1 MITNRKGVF
10 PKTDRPPAV
19 VIGVQHVTA
28 LNTVWSL
35 AQTGV
40 PVLGITS
47 RPASPIARTRKCRIV
62 HCPDVNSDAL
72 IDTLLELGR
81 SLECRAVLFPCSD
94 EQVSVISEKR
104 ELLAPYYLFNLPSK
118 EVVRMLLCKAEFAS
132 YAGPNG
138 YPIPKSLVI
147 DRFTDLPAC
156 LGDFRFPCLLKP
168 DHKNAE
174 WNRHSRM
181 NKVLRLRDREEALR
195 VIGQALQWVERLVL
209 QEWISGGDSDVYF
222 CLMYFDRNSEPRA
235 TFVGRKI
242 RQWLPE
248 IGSTAIAEKRFST
261 TVLNESVRLFKALR
275 YQGLGSV
282 EFKQDAADQSFKI
295 TEPTVGRPNF
305 QSYLAVANGINI
317 PHVAYSDLTG
327 QSVTVLDGP
336 ARAGSV
342 KWIDEWHEYQSSL
355 SYWRAGKLTLKDWA
369 RSVSGPRCYAL
380 LSLSDPLPFVL
391 SFKGLG
397 YGLRIRFL
405 LFLLALLVRTRKAG
419 EA

>member
-1 MITNRKGVF
+1 
-10 PKTDRPPAV
+10 
-19 VIGVQHVTA
+19 
-28 LNTVWSL
+28 
-35 AQTGV
+35 
-40 PVLGITS
+40 
-47 RPASPIARTRKCRIV
+47 
-62 HCPDVNSDAL
+62 
-72 IDTLLELGR
+72 
-81 SLECRAVLFPCSD
+81 
-94 EQVSVISEKR
+94 
-104 ELLAPYYLFNLPSK
+104 
-118 EVVRMLLCKAEFAS
+118 
-132 YAGPNG
+132 
-138 YPIPKSLVI
+138 
-147 DRFTDLPAC
+147 
-156 LGDFRFPCLLKP
+156 
-168 DHKNAE
+168 
-174 WNRHSRM
+174 
-181 NKVLRLRDREEALR
+181 
-195 VIGQALQWVERLVL
+195 
-209 QEWISGGDSDVYF
+209 
-222 CLMYFDRNSEPRA
+222 
-235 TFVGRKI
+235 
-242 RQWLPE
+242 
-248 IGSTAIAEKRFST
+248 
-261 TVLNESVRLFKALR
+261 VLNESVRLFKALR